1 MKKVILTTT
10 LIAVFAAMVGYTAY
24 KSQKQI
30 ILSDLAI
37 QNVEA
42 LADREGGSGSCIYD
56 PVLTCISLHPTD
68 PSQDVMRLNSRL
80 Q

>member
-56 PVLTCISLHPTD
+56 PSFNMYFFTSYR
-68 PSQDVMRLNSRL
+68 SFSRCDAS
-80 Q
+80 